1 MPKGTLAALCNKN
14 VQVRVLVKEHLKI
27 DVEIERL
34 KKKIAENENFI
45 ANYKKKMSIPD
56 YDKKVP
62 EEIRKTNQD
71 KLEEYLI
78 EKSKFE
84 QSIRTLQ
91 NI

>member
-1 MPKGTLAALCNKN
+1 VPKGTLAALCNKN